1 MLATTT
7 SVSFLAV
14 VFIALTDFSYLNIT
28 SFADDFL
35 SVTGPL
41 VHMPT
46 CGLPTRRVADY
57 SQLAEWTAHRPVTS
71 QTIGLVK
78 SWSGQLADAAANMPT

>member
-14 VFIALTDFSYLNIT
+14 VFIAITDFSYLNMI

-46 CGLPTRRVADY
+46 RTVADY
-57 SQLAEWTAHRPVTS
+57 SQLADWTAHRPVTS

-78 SWSGQLADAAANMPT
+78 SWIGQLADAATNMPT